1 MKFSLAV
8 LSLSLG
14 SSLVDA
20 FPALDHHALR
30 SLTPEK
36 LNAAIRSVE
45 DYQKTKRFI
54 IDVTKPIDVS
64 GDHAFQAPKSTDQR
78 GPCPGLN
85 ALANHGYISR
95 TGVTSFAELVTAI
108 NQGWCYN
115 RLLARKH

>member
-8 LSLSLG
+8 LTLSLG
-14 SSLVDA
+14 KSLVNA
-20 FPALDHHALR
+20 FPALDHHHFHG
-30 SLTPEK
+30 LTPEK

-54 IDVTKPIDVS
+54 VDVTKPIDVS
-64 GDHAFQAPKSTDQR
+64 GKHAFQAPRSTDQR

-95 TGVTSFAELVTAI
+95 TGITSYAEVVTAI
-108 NQGWCYN
+108 NQGRWCNY
-115 RLLARKH
+115 LFVRKH

>member
-8 LSLSLG
+8 LTLSLG
-14 SSLVDA
+14 TSLVDA
-20 FPALDHHALR
+20 FPALDHR
-30 SLTPEK
+30 QFDGLTPEK

-54 IDVTKPIDVS
+54 VDVNKPIDVS
-64 GDHAFQAPKSTDQR
+64 GKHAFEAPKSTDQR

-95 TGVTSFAELVTAI
+95 TGITSFAEVVTAI
-108 NQGWCYN
+108 NQGQCCN
-115 RLLARKH
+115 HVLARRH